1 MIYAALA
8 LCVISQVGN
17 ALIVRWFLRELRT
30 SHTAALTAHGEY
42 DAARQVQHV
51 DRKKVQEALKA
62 AQGSR
67 ANSAPFSAQNP
78 FGSKLPEGV

>member
-1 MIYAALA
+1 VIYAALA
-8 LCVISQVGN
+8 LTLGSQVVT
-17 ALIVRWFLRELRT
+17 ALVVRWFLQELRT
-30 SHTAALTAHGEY
+30 SHAAALTAHGEY

-67 ANSAPFSAQNP
+67 SNAAPFSAQNP